1 MEDTPISIIGIILAT
16 IIMFI
21 VPLILIADRTDDIS
35 QLIVQTATSEFVDE
49 VIKSGKI
56 SAKRYQEFINDLQLS
71 GNTYEIDI
79 EVRIADTNTSKVFTE
94 DFGDVYS
101 NRIGP
106 ITYYSIYT
114 SQIEEKIGASRS
126 R

>member
-56 SAKRYQEFINDLQLS
+56 SAKRYQEFINELQSS
-71 GNTYEIDI
+71 GNTYEIDM

-94 DFGDVYS
+94 SFNGNY
-101 NRIGP
+101 RIGP

-114 SQIEEKIGASRS
+114 SQIEEKIKKSR
-126 R
+126 RR

>member
-1 MEDTPISIIGIILAT
+1 MEDTPISVIGIILAA

-56 SAKRYQEFINDLQLS
+56 SAKRYQELINKLQSS

-79 EVRIADTNTSKVFTE
+79 EVRIADPNTSKIFTE
-94 DFGDVYS
+94 AFNGS

-106 ITYYSIYT
+106 INYYSIYT
-114 SQIEEKIGASRS
+114 SQIEEKIRKSRY

>member
-1 MEDTPISIIGIILAT
+1 MEDTPISIIGIVLSA

-56 SAKRYQEFINDLQLS
+56 SAKRYQEFINELQSS
-71 GNTYEIDI
+71 GNTYEIDM
-79 EVRIADTNTSKVFTE
+79 EVRIADTNTSKVFSE
-94 DFGDVYS
+94 NFGDGNS

-114 SQIEEKIGASRS
+114 SQIEEKIKKSR
-126 R
+126 RR